1 MPMRFARACM
11 LAGLLAAAGCARPF
25 AGPGAS
31 PQRVFE
37 RARASAVA
45 GDWQGYYECLAPARR
60 DEAIGALLYLASFA
74 RMNGSASEAEYVRLM
89 RAHGLDPQ
97 PPQPDTN
104 AASGDQ
110 LAHWLA
116 PAADRGRLFAEL
128 MAYTRSVR
136 KTEPPLRDRAAR
148 LSALHVTG
156 EAAVA
161 TLHTGDGRTRTLR
174 FVRVGGAWYLAD

>member
-1 MPMRFARACM
+1 MPMRFVRACA
-11 LAGLLAAAGCARPF
+11 LAALLASAGCARPE
-25 AGPGAS
+25 AGPGPS
-31 PQRVFE
+31 PQRAFE

-45 GDWQGYYECLAPARR
+45 GDWVGYYECLAPARR

-74 RMNGSASEAEYVRLM
+74 RMNGPAAEAEYVKLM
-89 RAHGLDPQ
+89 GAHGLAPQ
-97 PPQPDTN
+97 PPQPDPTS
-104 AASGDQ
+104 ARGEQ
-110 LAHWLA
+110 LARWLA

-161 TLHTGDGRTRTLR
+161 KLHTGDGRTRTLR